1 MGGVDKMPVLLKFCW
16 ILVVVNALTIG
27 GGFVM
32 LPMLQKELVEKY
44 HWITNQEF
52 MDAIAVGQLTPGPLT
67 VMNAF
72 IGYKIH
78 GLSGSVLAMIFSY
91 LPSIIIV
98 ILAAKFYYAYK
109 DSVIVYSSFKGI
121 KSAVI
126 GLLGAVA
133 ISLGTTSLVDFPTF
147 GIAIISFAVISFTKT
162 DPTIVI
168 IGSGVLGALIY
179 HP

>member
-1 MGGVDKMPVLLKFCW
+1 MDGRSKMAVLLKFCW

-52 MDAIAVGQLTPGPLT
+52 LDAIAVGQVTPGPLT

-72 IGYKIH
+72 IGYKIY
-78 GLSGSVLAMIFSY
+78 GLAGSVMAMISSY
-91 LPSIIIV
+91 LPCIIIV
-98 ILAAKFYYAYK
+98 TLAAKFYYAYK
-109 DSVIVYSSFKGI
+109 ESIIVNSSFRGI
-121 KSAVI
+121 QAAVL

-133 ISLGTTSLVDFPTF
+133 ISLGNTSLVDFSTF
-147 GIAIISFAVISFTKT
+147 GIAIAGFAVISFTKI
-162 DPTIVI
+162 DPTFVI

-179 HP
+179 